1 MNLFTPLAV
10 IAGKAGIKI
19 SGLSACAL
27 AFMAMAAGLAIGPAK
42 ADPVADFYKGKQ
54 VRVVIGTRPGGS
66 YGLYAQITQR
76 HLGRFIPG
84 NPTVVMESRPG
95 AGGLVAL
102 NWFNSVAPRD
112 GTFLLIPL
120 ASIVQEALFN
130 KRAKYDPVQMRFVGR
145 LGVLKQVMVA
155 SGKSGLKKVEDA
167 SKRSVNVGA
176 AGTYNITAH
185 FPAIMKRLVNAQF
198 KIITGYVGT
207 GQTFLALERGEVEVS
222 STSLDSLYA
231 RYWDKVKAREI
242 VPLVV
247 LSGSRLKE
255 FPNTPTVLEFGKT
268 PAEKAFL
275 NVFTNATEMGR
286 SLALPP
292 GVPADRVAAVRAAY
306 EAMLKDPAFQAD
318 AKKASLEVV
327 HASGAELDKY
337 IAEAMT
343 MSADVRAQATR
354 FYNSLSEGLDTKKK

>member
-1 MNLFTPLAV
+1 MNQIVPGILSFRAARAFLFL
-10 IAGKAGIKI
+10 GAGI
-19 SGLSACAL
+19 
-27 AFMAMAAGLAIGPAK
+27 AAIASLPPAAR
-42 ADPVADFYKGKQ
+42 ADAVADFYKGKQ

-76 HLGRFIPG
+76 HIGRFIPG

-102 NWFNSVAPRD
+102 NWFNTAAPRD
-112 GTFLLIPL
+112 GTLLIIPL

-130 KRAKYDPVQMRFVGR
+130 KRASYDPVQMRFVGR

-155 SGKSGLKKVEDA
+155 SGKSGLKTIGDA
-167 SKRSVNVGA
+167 SKRSINVGA

-185 FPAIMKRLVNAQF
+185 FPAIMKRLANAQF
-198 KIITGYVGT
+198 RIITGYVGT

-231 RYWDKVKAREI
+231 RHWDKVKAGDL

-255 FPNTPTVLEFGKT
+255 FPNTPTVLEFGKS

-292 GVPADRVAAVRAAY
+292 GVPADRVAAMRAAY
-306 EAMLKDPAFQAD
+306 DAMVKDPAFQAD
-318 AKKASLEVV
+318 AKKANLDVIP
-327 HASGAELDKY
+327 ASGAELDKF
-337 IAEAMT
+337 IAAAVAMPP
-343 MSADVRAQATR
+343 DVRAQATR
-354 FYNSLSEGLDTKKK
+354 FYNSLSEGLEKKKK